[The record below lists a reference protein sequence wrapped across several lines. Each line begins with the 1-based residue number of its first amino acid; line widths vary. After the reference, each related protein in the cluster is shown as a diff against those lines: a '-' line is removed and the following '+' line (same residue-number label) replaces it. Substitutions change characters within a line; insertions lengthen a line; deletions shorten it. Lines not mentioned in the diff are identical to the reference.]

1 RLLKLLVD
9 RGTEDAEKPG
19 LGYGEMSTG
28 KLPPMITSVKRPKK
42 HEAHT
47 SNGVVVKGLNDV
59 LVKLARCCNPVPG
72 DDIIGFVTRGRGVSV
87 HRADCP
93 NAKSLLSDPD
103 RIIEVSWDQ
112 APTQS
117 TSYKVELYMEA
128 RDRMNLLRD
137 VTAAL
142 SDMRVSVLSSS
153 TATHADDMVEM
164 CFLFQLSDVAQI
176 DSILRRMRGIDG
188 VFEATRLVPKAGRER
203 ERR

>member
-1 RLLKLLVD
+1 
-9 RGTEDAEKPG
+9 
-19 LGYGEMSTG
+19 
-28 KLPPMITSVKRPKK
+28 
-42 HEAHT
+42 
-47 SNGVVVKGLNDV
+47 
-59 LVKLARCCNPVPG
+59 
-72 DDIIGFVTRGRGVSV
+72 
-87 HRADCP
+87 
-93 NAKSLLSDPD
+93 
-103 RIIEVSWDQ
+103 
-112 APTQS
+112 
-117 TSYKVELYMEA
+117 MEA

-164 CFLFQLSDVAQI
+164 RFLFQLSDVAQI

>member
-1 RLLKLLVD
+1 MGISSAQSMRAVKTVSENLGYNDPEDMLVNIGTNKESAQHVANRLLKLLVD

-93 NAKSLLSDPD
+93 NAKSMCLSVA
-103 RIIEVSWDQ
+103 RRCILSSV
-112 APTQS
+112 A
-117 TSYKVELYMEA
+117 M
-128 RDRMNLLRD
+128 RDR
-137 VTAAL
+137 
-142 SDMRVSVLSSS
+142 
-153 TATHADDMVEM
+153 
-164 CFLFQLSDVAQI
+164 
-176 DSILRRMRGIDG
+176 
-188 VFEATRLVPKAGRER
+188 
-203 ERR
+203 